1 MTPEQ
6 IKQLAE
12 ELFQIKEIDYAEL
25 IGYTHADLREDARM
39 RFADGYTTCQQT
51 EVEPLQKEIETVKNL
66 LVRVHT
72 AHSYGKFTDDLY
84 NEITE
89 IVDNENYID
98 SRDKEI
104 ERLKGIINNSIRI
117 NLLTASLQ
125 AR

>member
-51 EVEPLQKEIETVKNL
+51 EVEPLQKEIE
-66 LVRVHT
+66 
-72 AHSYGKFTDDLY
+72 
-84 NEITE
+84 
-89 IVDNENYID
+89 
-98 SRDKEI
+98 
-104 ERLKGIINNSIRI
+104 RLKVVIDELSKHAEYIGAGTMSGKSLLRLIASYKQQNN
-117 NLLTASLQ
+117 L
-125 AR
+125 